1 MKKLLFIL
9 SFIYIST
16 YAQESQNQA
25 IINDLKSCLNFV
37 EKKKE
42 KKEGSRKYEYIKGF
56 TEDGW
61 QCIEKGINS
70 YVFDFKFET
79 DWSSEIYLSKKFQ
92 QNDKLILLASELRNE
107 SKKRKRNYE
116 YLGIIAEK
124 LENISLNIKSGKE
137 KWEAI
142 HGFRSEAPKA
152 GEAPDVQI
160 GDYQEFKLKNGLNVI
175 LVENHKKPVVSFY
188 LVPDYSPFLEKEKA
202 GTKDM
207 LTMMMGTG
215 TKTKSKAEIDE
226 ISDYIGATVNFNGL
240 DGFFASSLK
249 KHQTVLLELMN
260 DIIKNSVFSEQEFNK
275 AKKQLLS
282 GLESQKSNANAISN
296 NISNLLNY
304 GKNHPYGEL
313 VTEETV
319 NNIELKDI
327 KNLYSQYFR
336 PNISY
341 LVIVGDI
348 DLNEAKE
355 VSNKYFKKWKK
366 KTVPNTE
373 FIDCNSP
380 GTNQVAFV
388 HKEGAVQSTIN
399 ITYPINLKPG
409 SKDDITCKVMNS
421 ILGGGVFS
429 GRLMQNLRED
439 KAFTYGARSSLSS
452 DKFMGEFSAYADV
465 RNEVTDS
472 SVVEFIY
479 ELDKMKKQPVT
490 EKELNVIKNY
500 MTGSFSRS
508 LESPFRIAQLALNIK
523 INNLNKDY
531 YKNYLKTLNS
541 VSIEDIS
548 IAAQKYMKP
557 NNCNI
562 VIVGNKEIAGEL
574 TKFDGDKKITYYNY
588 KGDVVIM
595 ESKKIPEGTTVESI
609 IQRNIQAL
617 GGIQN
622 MTKWM
627 DVIIH
632 SKGELEVGGR
642 KISVNSE
649 KGYLEESG
657 MDDANNM
664 YYQKVHAEMMGK
676 KMELLNVKFYSDY
689 ETKSGTWSGTSMNKE
704 LNNEQIEKIVQED
717 DFLLYPILITLIPEV
732 RQFISPVSFDKY
744 KFELKEIEKVNE
756 NDAYKLIRTNTTL
769 GKTKSMYFD
778 INSGHLV
785 KEIFE
790 KDGKINIIEYSEY
803 TNYENIILPKITS
816 IMTEQGATKMEIQK
830 VIIDGGIQD

>member
-70 YVFDFKFET
+70 YIFDFKFET
-79 DWSSEIYLSKKFQ
+79 DWSSEMYLSKKIQ

-124 LENISLNIKSGKE
+124 LENISSNIKLGKE

-175 LVENHKKPVVSFY
+175 LVENHKKAVVSFY

-215 TKTKSKAEIDE
+215 TKTKTKAEIDE

-313 VTEETV
+313 VTEKTV

-327 KNLYSQYFR
+327 QNLYSQYFR

-366 KTVPNTE
+366 KRVPNTE

-380 GTNQVAFV
+380 ETNQVAFV

-490 EKELNVIKNY
+490 ENELSVIKNY

-508 LESPFRIAQLALNIK
+508 LESPFRIAKLALNIK
-523 INNLNKDY
+523 INNLDKDY

-562 VIVGNKEIAGEL
+562 VIVGNKEIAGKL
-574 TKFDGDKKITYYNY
+574 TKFDGDEKITYYNY
-588 KGDVVIM
+588 KGEIVTM
-595 ESKKIPEGTTVESI
+595 ESKEIPEGMTVESI
-609 IQRNIQAL
+609 IQKNIEAL
-617 GGIQN
+617 GGDKN
-622 MTKWM
+622 MTNWN
-627 DVIIH
+627 DIIIQ
-632 SKGELEVGGR
+632 SKGELEISGR
-642 KISVNSE
+642 KIKMNSE
-649 KGYLEESG
+649 EGYKS
-657 MDDANNM
+657 NM
-664 YYQKVHAEMMGK
+664 YYQKVHAEIMGN
-676 KMELLNVKFYSDY
+676 KMETLNLKLND
-689 ETKSGTWSGTSMNKE
+689 GIWSGTSMKKE
-704 LNNEQIEKIVQED
+704 LNNEQIKKIIGNDQTEAK
-717 DFLLYPILITLIPEV
+717 FLLYPILAN
-732 RQFISPVSFDKY
+732 DY
-744 KFELKEIEKVNE
+744 KFELKEIEKVNGS
-756 NDAYKLIRTNTTL
+756 DAYKIIRTNQL
-769 GKTKSMYFD
+769 GLQKIMYFD

-790 KDGKINIIEYSEY
+790 KDGMINRIEYSEY
-803 TNYENIILPKITS
+803 TNYENLILPKIKDI
-816 IMTEQGATKMEIQK
+816 IMGEQKMKVETEK
-830 VIIDGGIQD
+830 VIINGGIEDSKFN